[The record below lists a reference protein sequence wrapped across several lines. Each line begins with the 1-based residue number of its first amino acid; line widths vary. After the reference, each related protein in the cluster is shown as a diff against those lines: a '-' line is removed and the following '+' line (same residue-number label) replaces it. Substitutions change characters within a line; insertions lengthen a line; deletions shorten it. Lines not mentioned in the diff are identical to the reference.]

1 MSETI
6 VDDSARKAFY
16 KAMAAAQA
24 KIEGASKDKSNPHF
38 QSKYADLGSAWDA
51 CREPLTSNGLAVMQ
65 FPDYDPATK
74 CVTVETIITHS
85 EGHEKSFSLNV
96 PVSKL
101 DAQGIGSAITY
112 GRRYALMAAVGIAPE
127 DDDGNAAVA
136 QNNSHTAKPA
146 RTVGERAPGKPTAS
160 AAKPAWNAF
169 LTKLQS
175 FTDPEECN
183 TWFDSQ
189 EVQDRINSWPKGDSG
204 DWAELAGEEFDK
216 HLKALWGAKGDAAQ

>member
-1 MSETI
+1 MSETTI
-6 VDDSARKAFY
+6 STAQKAFY
-16 KAMAAAQA
+16 AAMAKAQA

-38 QSKYADLGSAWDA
+38 QSKYADLGSAWEA

-85 EGHEKSFSLNV
+85 DGYEKSFSLNV

-136 QNNSHTAKPA
+136 QNGAHTAKPM
-146 RTVGERAPGKPTAS
+146 RTVGERSPGKPTAS
-160 AAKPAWNAF
+160 AAKPAWAGF
-169 LTKLQS
+169 IAKLES
-175 FTDPEECN
+175 FTDAEECAR
-183 TWFDSQ
+183 WFDSDETQ
-189 EVQDRINSWPKGDSG
+189 NKINSWPRGDMG
-204 DWAELAGEEFDK
+204 DWAELAADHFDK
-216 HLKALWGAKGDAAQ
+216 HMQKLYGTVAA